1 MKLVISIDVEEEGLF
16 SGKYSRTPP
25 GVRNVS
31 HLDALNFVYDEF
43 GFPLTLLTSYQV
55 AQDDAAS
62 NILMRLRD
70 ERGAEIGAHLHHWN
84 TPPIEDLGPEPIRSD
99 DMPLELLRGKMGTL
113 FEALEQ
119 RFGKPATSFRMGRWD
134 FGKQIEALLPEFGVL
149 VDASHAP
156 LRYVRRGPDRF
167 LTPSYDPYLLPPVGD
182 LPRVTEVP
190 LTMLPVFAPSAR
202 FTHALAKLMPTG
214 IKESILANYSAIA
227 AAGIQPVWYPS
238 PSMRWAARLHRM
250 RGGNVLIMFLHSSEL
265 MPGHSPNFP
274 NQEAVDRLIEKIR
287 HFLSWLTQSGPIQGV
302 TLSELHKR
310 AD

>member
-62 NILMRLRD
+62 DMLIRMRE
-70 ERGAEIGAHLHHWN
+70 ERGAEIGAHLHPWN
-84 TPPIEDLGPEPIRSD
+84 TPPLEDVGPEPVRSD
-99 DMPLELLRGKMGTL
+99 AMPMDILRAKMATL
-113 FEALEQ
+113 FDSLEQ

-134 FGKQIEALLPEFGVL
+134 FGAQVEQLLPEFGIL

-156 LRYVRRGPDRF
+156 LRHARGGPDRF
-167 LTPSYDPYLLPPVGD
+167 LTPSYDPYLLPAVGD
-182 LPRVTEVP
+182 YPRVTEAP
-190 LTMLPVFAPSAR
+190 LTMLPVMPITARCTHTFAR
-202 FTHALAKLMPTG
+202 LMPKT
-214 IKESILANYSAIA
+214 IRESILANYSAVA

-238 PSMRWAARLHRM
+238 TSMRWAARLHRR
-250 RGGNVLIMFLHSSEL
+250 RGGNVLVMFLHSSEL

-274 NQEAVDRLIEKIR
+274 NQEAVDRLVEKIR
-287 HFLSWLTQSGPIQGV
+287 HFLGWLTQSGPIQGV